1 MLEHDVKKTSIF
13 DYPKKNHWEYDFLG
27 DSSFKFPFP
36 DDVAAQ
42 IANYYAEYAGGP
54 VYDAPA
60 TCLSHIEEAS
70 PYTTKLTFELCSFY
84 DFLLANVIGR
94 EVQGNNDR
102 LLRSFTAAGA
112 SPEILQAVQALGLRF
127 KEAKKSIRS
136 VGDCVNQVL
145 LPNMVA
151 VSILVHDGRGNYLVS
166 QRTDNVVIG
175 KHLGG
180 VTSTGTLET
189 IDVVSASRK
198 GNDMDPFCACARRE
212 LAEETEFDLPAGAFA
227 TRGLFVGQAKLQPI
241 AIVDVLADRDLSD
254 YSAWE
259 PCGSNEPEPELKK
272 ITSVKKE
279 KLQSIVF
286 KYDMTEASSYH
297 MLMHVYDDDV
307 KEQR

>member
-13 DYPKKNHWEYDFLG
+13 DLPKRSHWEYDFIG
-27 DSSFKFPFP
+27 DSDFKLPFS
-36 DDVAAQ
+36 DEIIAQ

-54 VYDAPA
+54 VYDNPA
-60 TCLSHIEEAS
+60 ACLSHIEDVS
-70 PYTTKLTFELCSFY
+70 QYTTKLSFELGSFY

-102 LLRSFTAAGA
+102 LLRAFSAAGA
-112 SPEILQAVQALGLRF
+112 SPEVMQAVQSLGLRF
-127 KEAKKSIRS
+127 KEARKSIRS
-136 VGDCVNQVL
+136 VKDCVNQTL

-151 VSILVHDGRGNYLVS
+151 ISILVHDGRGNYLVS
-166 QRTDNVVIG
+166 QRTGNVVIG
-175 KHLGG
+175 KNLGG

-189 IDVVSASRK
+189 IDVFAASK
-198 GNDMDPFCACARRE
+198 KNSELDPFCACAQRE
-212 LAEETEFDLPAGAFA
+212 LMEETEFNLPAEAFT

-241 AIVDVLADRDLSD
+241 AIVDVLVDRDLSR
-254 YSAWE
+254 YSSWE
-259 PCGSNEPEPELKK
+259 PCGSKEPQPELKK
-272 ITSVKKE
+272 ITSIKKE

-307 KEQR
+307 Q